1 MLTSEQHRCSNE
13 KRNFSAEFKRE
24 SAQLVVDQKYTVAD
38 AAKAM
43 DVGLSTMTRW
53 VKQLRDERQGKTP
66 KASPI
71 TPEQIEIRKLRKK
84 LQRIEMENEILK
96 KGGVLRKAVR
106 LRYAFIRDNTCC
118 WPVRLLCRVLD
129 VHPSGFYAW
138 LQQPHSQRHQADLRL
153 TGQIKQF
160 WLESGCVYGYRKIHL
175 DLRDSGQQCGVNRV
189 WRLMKR
195 VGIKAQVGYRSPR
208 ARKGEASIM
217 SPNRLQ
223 RQFNPDAPD
232 ERWVTDITY
241 IRTHEGWLYL
251 AVVVDLFSRKI
262 IGWSM
267 QSRMTKDIVLNALL
281 MAVWRRNPE
290 KQVLVHSDQGSQ
302 YTSHEWQSFLK
313 SHGLEGSMS
322 RRGNCHDNAVAESFF
337 QLLKRERIKKKIY
350 GMREE
355 ARSDIFDY
363 IEMFYNSKRRHGS
376 SEQMSPTEYENQ
388 YYQRLGSV

>member
-1 MLTSEQHRCSNE
+1 MSG
-13 KRNFSAEFKRE
+13 KRYPEEFKIE
-24 SAQLVVDQKYTVAD
+24 A
-38 AAKAM
+38 
-43 DVGLSTMTRW
+43 
-53 VKQLRDERQGKTP
+53 VKQVIDRGHSVSSVATRLDITTHSLYAWIKKYGPDSSTNKEQSDAQAEIRRLQKELKRVTDERD
-66 KASPI
+66 I
-71 TPEQIEIRKLRKK
+71 FKK
-84 LQRIEMENEILK
+84 SR
-96 KGGVLRKAVR
+96 GVLRKAVR
-106 LRYAFIRDNTCC
+106 LRYAFIRDNSRC

-138 LQQPHSQRHQADLRL
+138 FKQPYSQRHQVDLRL

-189 WRLMKR
+189 WRLMNR
-195 VGIKAQVGYRSPR
+195 AGIKAQVGYRSPR
-208 ARKGEASIM
+208 ARKGEASIVL
-217 SPNRLQ
+217 PNRLQ

-232 ERWVTDITY
+232 KRWVTDITY
-241 IRTHEGWLYL
+241 VRTHEGWLYL

-281 MAVWRRNPE
+281 MAVWRRNPQ

-313 SHGLEGSMS
+313 AHGLEGNMS

-350 GMREE
+350 GTREE

-376 SEQMSPTEYENQ
+376 SNQMSPTEYEKQ

>member
-1 MLTSEQHRCSNE
+1 MSG
-13 KRNFSAEFKRE
+13 KRYPEEFKIE
-24 SAQLVVDQKYTVAD
+24 A
-38 AAKAM
+38 
-43 DVGLSTMTRW
+43 
-53 VKQLRDERQGKTP
+53 VKQVIDRGHSVSSVATRLDITTHSLYAWIKKYGPDSSTNKEQSDAQAEIRRLQKELKRVTDERD
-66 KASPI
+66 I
-71 TPEQIEIRKLRKK
+71 FKK
-84 LQRIEMENEILK
+84 SR
-96 KGGVLRKAVR
+96 GVLRKAVR
-106 LRYAFIRDNTCC
+106 LRYAFIRDNSLC

-138 LQQPHSQRHQADLRL
+138 FKQPYSQRHQVDLRL

-189 WRLMKR
+189 WRLMNR
-195 VGIKAQVGYRSPR
+195 AGIKAQVGYRSPW
-208 ARKGEASIM
+208 AHKGEISIV

-281 MAVWRRNPE
+281 MAIWRRNPL

-350 GMREE
+350 GTREE

-376 SEQMSPTEYENQ
+376 SNQMSPTEYENQ
-388 YYQRLGSV
+388 YYQRLRSV

>member
-1 MLTSEQHRCSNE
+1 MSG
-13 KRNFSAEFKRE
+13 KRYPEEFKIE
-24 SAQLVVDQKYTVAD
+24 AVKQVVDRGYSVASVATRLDITTHSLYAWIKKYGPDSSANKEQSDAQAEIRRLQKELKRVT
-38 AAKAM
+38 
-43 DVGLSTMTRW
+43 
-53 VKQLRDERQGKTP
+53 DERD
-66 KASPI
+66 I
-71 TPEQIEIRKLRKK
+71 FKK
-84 LQRIEMENEILK
+84 SR
-96 KGGVLRKAVR
+96 GVLRKAVR
-106 LRYAFIRDNTCC
+106 LRYAFIGDNTCC

-208 ARKGEASIM
+208 ARKGEASIV

-232 ERWVTDITY
+232 KRWVTDITY

-267 QSRMTKDIVLNALL
+267 QSRMKKDIVLNALL
-281 MAVWRRNPE
+281 MAVWRRNPQ

-350 GMREE
+350 GTREE

-376 SEQMSPTEYENQ
+376 SDQMSPTEYENQ

>member
-1 MLTSEQHRCSNE
+1 MSG
-13 KRNFSAEFKRE
+13 KRYPEEFKIE
-24 SAQLVVDQKYTVAD
+24 AVKQVVDRGYSVASVATRLDITTHSLYAWIKKYGSDSSTNKEESDAQAEIRRLQKELKRIT
-38 AAKAM
+38 
-43 DVGLSTMTRW
+43 
-53 VKQLRDERQGKTP
+53 DERD
-66 KASPI
+66 I
-71 TPEQIEIRKLRKK
+71 FKK
-84 LQRIEMENEILK
+84 SR
-96 KGGVLRKAVR
+96 GVLRKAVR

-208 ARKGEASIM
+208 ARKGEASIV

-281 MAVWRRNPE
+281 MAVWRRNPQ

-350 GMREE
+350 GTREE

-376 SEQMSPTEYENQ
+376 SDQMSPTEYENQ

>member
-1 MLTSEQHRCSNE
+1 MSG
-13 KRNFSAEFKRE
+13 KRYPEEFKTE
-24 SAQLVVDQKYTVAD
+24 AVKQVVDRGYSVASVATRLDITTHSLYAWIKKYGPDSSTNKEQSDAQAEIRRLQKELKRVT
-38 AAKAM
+38 
-43 DVGLSTMTRW
+43 
-53 VKQLRDERQGKTP
+53 DERD
-66 KASPI
+66 
-71 TPEQIEIRKLRKK
+71 
-84 LQRIEMENEILK
+84 ILK
-96 KGGVLRKAVR
+96 KAGGVLRKAVR
-106 LRYAFIRDNTCC
+106 LRYAFIRDNSCC

-208 ARKGEASIM
+208 ARKGEASIV
-217 SPNRLQ
+217 SPNRPQ

-350 GMREE
+350 GTREE

-376 SEQMSPTEYENQ
+376 SEQMSPTEYEKQ